1 MRWREC
7 RCTAAQAFA
16 VRKLTIKATLA
27 ELGESKLQASVRL
40 DIISRR

>member
-1 MRWREC
+1 
-7 RCTAAQAFA
+7 